1 MYFSLGL
8 SWLYKEKNMSE
19 KDQIEK
25 NTTEYNEARLEE
37 TLDIFVQMRAVDK
50 AKGYRRIVEP
60 VNCGARHRRFI
71 LLSRY
76 AAVIA
81 VIVVVGIIWG
91 VRGRVDR
98 AIPVMQTREITPGG
112 MKAKL
117 ILATGKNV
125 LLDTLALEV
134 TTIWEAGA
142 TIQKSGGVLT
152 YENVGKEDAR
162 PMEVVYNTLEVPR
175 GGEYDVVLED
185 GTRVWLN
192 ADSRLKYPV
201 VFPGSERRVILEG
214 EAYFE
219 VARDTNRPFLV
230 ETGVQSLRVLGTA
243 FNVYAYP
250 DEPDIYTTLVYGSV
264 ALSAGGQRHERVLVP
279 GEQAVYHVR
288 NGNFT
293 VGKVDVSQVAAWK
306 KGLFVFE
313 NQNLEQIMLKLARW
327 YNVMVFFRNE
337 AARTIEFKGNLPK
350 YSDFRLVLQVIEKSS
365 NVKFDVKGETVIVS
379 I

>member
-1 MYFSLGL
+1 MR
-8 SWLYKEKNMSE
+8 E

-25 NTTEYNEARLEE
+25 NDTEYDEARLEE
-37 TLDIFVQMRAVDK
+37 TLDIFMQMRAVDK
-50 AKGYRRIVEP
+50 AKGYRKIVEP
-60 VNCGARHRRFI
+60 VNRRARRRQFI

-76 AAVIA
+76 AAVIV

-91 VRGRVDR
+91 VRGRVDH
-98 AIPVMQTREITPGG
+98 AVPVIQVQEITPGE

-117 ILATGKNV
+117 ILATGENV
-125 LLDTLALEV
+125 LLDTLFLRRTV
-134 TTIWEAGA
+134 MQEAGV
-142 TIQKSGGVLT
+142 TIQKANGVLT
-152 YENVGKEDAR
+152 YEHSGKEDVHSV
-162 PMEVVYNTLEVPR
+162 EVVYNTLEVPR

-201 VFPGSERRVILEG
+201 VFPGNERRVILEG

-219 VARDTNRPFLV
+219 VAKDTNRPFWV

-250 DEPDIYTTLVYGSV
+250 DEADIYTTLVHGSV
-264 ALSAGGQRHERVLVP
+264 AVSVEKQGNEQILVP
-279 GEQAVYHVR
+279 GEQAVCHVDR
-288 NGNFT
+288 GNFT
-293 VGKVDVSQVAAWK
+293 VKKVDVQQVAAWK
-306 KGLFVFE
+306 KGVFVFE

-327 YNVMVFFRNE
+327 YNVMVFFQNE
-337 AARTIEFKGNLPK
+337 GAKAIEFKGNLPK
-350 YSDFRLVLQVIEKSS
+350 YSNFKSILQVIEKSS
-365 NVKFDVKGETVIVS
+365 NVKFDVQGQTVVVS